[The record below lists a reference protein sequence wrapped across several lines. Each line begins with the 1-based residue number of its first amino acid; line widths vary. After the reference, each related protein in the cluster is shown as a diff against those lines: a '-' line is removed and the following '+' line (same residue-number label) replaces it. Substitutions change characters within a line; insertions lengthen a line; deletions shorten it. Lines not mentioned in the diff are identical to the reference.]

1 MNRVNRSYMG
11 FDRKVE
17 RALLDAAAGHAGAET
32 PLLEARSSLARLMGE
47 GIGKETRDKGLSILV
62 RLWLAKGDPVDGLRR
77 RALQLF
83 PEVGADERLGLHW
96 AMLCG
101 AYPFFQDAAAVTGR
115 LLGLQGTVALQQVQR
130 RMTERWGDRP
140 TLPRALQRVLR
151 SMIEWGALGETGVK
165 GVYQSAP
172 RIALSAPV
180 GSLVV
185 EGLLH
190 GQEATAIP
198 LESLHQ
204 HPALFPFELGIT
216 GYDLRQ
222 SVGLEVYRQGV
233 DMEMVTL
240 RS

>member
-11 FDRKVE
+11 FDRKVD
-17 RALLDAAAGHAGAET
+17 RALLDAAAGHAAAQT
-32 PLLEARSSLARLMGE
+32 PLLEARAALARLMGE
-47 GIGKETRDKGLSILV
+47 GIGKETRDKGLSILA
-62 RLWLAKGDPVDGLRR
+62 RLWLVKLDPVSGLRQ
-77 RALQLF
+77 RAQDLF
-83 PEVGADERLGLHW
+83 PTVRSEERLALHW
-96 AMLCG
+96 ALLC
-101 AYPFFQDAAAVTGR
+101 AVYPFFQDAAYVTGR
-115 LLGLQGTVALQQVQR
+115 LLGLQGEVGLQQVQR

-151 SMIEWGALGETGVK
+151 SMIEWGVLVETSKK
-165 GVYQSAP
+165 GVYGKVEPVPVSA
-172 RIALSAPV
+172 AV

-190 GQEATAIP
+190 GQETTAIP
-198 LESLHQ
+198 LDSLHQ
-204 HPALFPFELGIT
+204 HPALFPFDLAVT

-240 RS
+240 RR